1 MRRIKDRSFIAL
13 VLAGGI
19 LLGLGFFLYR
29 LYTRGGDWAA
39 YSANTHVYQSD
50 GTLKGALVTDRNG
63 TPLLSARGGA
73 YTYAESETL
82 RRATLHA
89 LGDHRGYLGA
99 GALSLFRGD
108 LAGYSF
114 VNGTPGEGSAL
125 ALSLDSRLQSAAWN
139 ALAGRTGA
147 VIVLDYETGEIL
159 CMVSS
164 PAYDP
169 AREPDLS
176 VDGILIN
183 RCTRAAYT
191 PGSIFKLVTLIA
203 AFENLP
209 DLKDRTFFCDSLLP
223 VAGDAVVCSGTH
235 GTQTV
240 EQALANSC
248 NVAFGQLALELG
260 GETLL
265 KTARRLGVE
274 GALPFYDTD
283 TAAGRFDVAPSGSV
297 NEAWSGIGQYNDL
310 VTPYAMARLCGAIA
324 NGGAVREGVL
334 RKGERG
340 ALTRLMDADTAEFMA
355 ECMQY
360 DVVYR
365 YGVGSF
371 PGLDIAAKTGT
382 AEVGEGGTHAWF
394 AGFLTGD
401 RPLAFAV
408 VIEHGGNGLVN
419 AGGVANAVLQKAME
433 PDP

>member
-1 MRRIKDRSFIAL
+1 MRRIKSRSFIAL
-13 VLAGGI
+13 ALAGGI

-29 LYTRGGDWAA
+29 LCVRGGDWAA
-39 YSANTHVYQSD
+39 YSANAHVYRSD
-50 GTLKGALVTDRNG
+50 GTLKSAVITDRNG
-63 TPLLSARGGA
+63 TPLLTARGSSYA
-73 YTYAESETL
+73 YAESETV

-89 LGDHRGYLGA
+89 LGDHRGYLGG
-99 GALSLFRGD
+99 GALNLFRD
-108 LAGYSF
+108 KLAGYTF
-114 VNGTPGEGSAL
+114 VGGTPEEGAEL
-125 ALSLDSRLQSAAWN
+125 ALSLDSRLQAAAWN

-147 VIVLDYETGEIL
+147 VFVMNYETGEIL

-176 VDGILIN
+176 VDGVLIN

-203 AFENLP
+203 AYENIP
-209 DLKDRTFFCDSLLP
+209 DLKDRTFVCDGGLP
-223 VAGDAVVCSGTH
+223 VGGDVVVCSGTH
-235 GTQTV
+235 GAQTV

-248 NVAFGQLALELG
+248 NTAFGQLALELG
-260 GETLL
+260 GETIS
-265 KTARRLGVE
+265 KTAGRLGVE
-274 GALPFYDTD
+274 GSLPFYDTD
-283 TAAGRFDVAPSGSV
+283 TAAGRFDVAPRGSA

-324 NGGAVREGVL
+324 NGGTAREGVL
-334 RKGERG
+334 RKGETG

-355 ECMQY
+355 ECMHY

-365 YGVGSF
+365 YGTGSF

-382 AEVGEGGTHAWF
+382 AEVGDAGAHAWF
-394 AGFLTGD
+394 AGFLDGEK
-401 RPLAFAV
+401 PLAFAV

-419 AGGVANAVLQKAME
+419 AGGLANAVLQKAME
-433 PDP
+433 LDP